1 MDRKKSA
8 LYFKCLINLNE
19 KGYMT
24 AMMMLI
30 STLLLGFVFHLWN
43 MTQNE
48 RVFLDREEEEIKK
61 QTLLV
66 LGMKDTISYI
76 QKTGG
81 SSAEKTFT
89 YDEGTVRAVINASSD
104 VLQITLSATTDNGI
118 RVAASFQYNQMMK
131 QVVEWSEG
139 ST

>member
-1 MDRKKSA
+1 
-8 LYFKCLINLNE
+8 
-19 KGYMT
+19 MT
-24 AMMMLI
+24 AMMMMI

-43 MTQNE
+43 VTQNE

-81 SSAEKTFT
+81 FSAERTFT
-89 YDEGTVRAVINASSD
+89 YNEGTVRAVINSSSD
-104 VLQITLSATTDNGI
+104 VLQITLSGTTDNGI